1 MKPSVYKGFTLFELL
16 IVISIL
22 AILMTAGITNW
33 MAQIQRAYDAQRKG
47 DLSKLK
53 AVLEHYANDYGC
65 YPPAGLMTCDSTI
78 FASYNM
84 PKVVCDPEAKQP
96 YLYQPIDPS
105 DLCRGY
111 RLYTVL
117 RVHGDTDIKNFGCDR
132 PTGCGVPEHPEYN
145 YGVAQGGSIVQ

>member
-1 MKPSVYKGFTLFELL
+1 MKSSSRKGFTLFETL
-16 IVISIL
+16 IVMSII
-22 AILMTAGITNW
+22 AILLTAGITNW
-33 MAQIQRAYDAQRKG
+33 MAQIQRAFDAERKG

-84 PKVVCDPEAKQP
+84 PKVVCDPEGKQP
-96 YLYQPIDPS
+96 YYYEPIDPN

-111 RLYTVL
+111 RLYAVL
-117 RVHGDTDIKNFGCDR
+117 RVGGDASIKNLGCNR
-132 PTGCGVPEHPEYN
+132 PIGCGVPDYPEYN
-145 YGVAQGGSIVQ
+145 YGVAQGGSVAR